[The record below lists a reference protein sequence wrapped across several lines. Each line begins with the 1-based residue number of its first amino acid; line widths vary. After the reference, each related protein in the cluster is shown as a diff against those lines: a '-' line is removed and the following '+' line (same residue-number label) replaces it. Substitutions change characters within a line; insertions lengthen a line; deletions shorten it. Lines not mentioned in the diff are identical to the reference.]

1 MISLDSE
8 PNPFRSFSYSLT
20 MDGGRSGGRG
30 EDDEASQTPSWVHSI
45 DDEQNSTTNQS
56 NTSTRHEF
64 KKSSLRSRWLILA
77 LTCVVMT
84 GSYYA

>member
-20 MDGGRSGGRG
+20 MDGGRGGRG
-30 EDDEASQTPSWVHSI
+30 EDDEASQTPSWVHSSD

-64 KKSSLRSRWLILA
+64 KKSSLQSRWLILA